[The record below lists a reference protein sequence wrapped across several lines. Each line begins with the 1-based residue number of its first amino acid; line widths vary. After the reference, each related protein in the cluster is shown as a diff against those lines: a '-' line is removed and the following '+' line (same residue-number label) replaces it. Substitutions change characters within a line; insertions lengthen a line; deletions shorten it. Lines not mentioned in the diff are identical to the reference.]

1 MRGEGEM
8 KTTKR
13 ICLNCENGEM
23 THDVRDVVY
32 EYRGYHISIPKISGW
47 FCNHC
52 NEVEFAKGE
61 GQRYS
66 REITNFS
73 MD

>member
-1 MRGEGEM
+1 M

-32 EYRGYHISIPKISGW
+32 EYRGNKTIIPQVSGW

-52 NEVEFAKGE
+52 NEVEFDKGE
-61 GQRYS
+61 GNRYAQAIS
-66 REITNFS
+66 NLKFEALEGR
-73 MD
+73 